1 MTGDLHA
8 TGLTVRF
15 GGRTV
20 LDGVDLT
27 APAGAITG
35 VTGAS
40 GSGKTTL
47 LRVLAGLQR
56 PHAGAIRYAAASASG
71 ASTSASASGAS
82 NSASASGA
90 SNPASGSASGPPRGS
105 VALLAQHPRL
115 VCNPRWTL
123 RQIIDEPLAIR
134 AGRGFRSSAEQ
145 TADRVGLDTALLE
158 RYPGQV
164 SDGQLQRACLGRV
177 LTQGDG
183 GPLLVL
189 CDEPTAMLDPIATG
203 SVVSLLRDMAGT
215 GSTIVLVSHDPA
227 LIDALT
233 ESALALP
240 TPLG

>member
-1 MTGDLHA
+1 MTGDLYA

-56 PHAGAIRYAAASASG
+56 PHAGAIRYGAASASG
-71 ASTSASASGAS
+71 ASTAASASGAS
-82 NSASASGA
+82 ASASTSASVSGA
-90 SNPASGSASGPPRGS
+90 STSAPGPPRGS
-105 VALLAQHPRL
+105 LALLAQHPRL

-203 SVVSLLRDMAGT
+203 SVVSLLRDMAGA
-215 GSTIVLVSHDPA
+215 GSTVVLVSHDPA

>member
-71 ASTSASASGAS
+71 AST
-82 NSASASGA
+82 SASASGA

>member
-56 PHAGAIRYAAASASG
+56 PHAGAIRYGAASASG
-71 ASTSASASGAS
+71 ASTAASASGAS
-82 NSASASGA
+82 ASASTSASVSGA
-90 SNPASGSASGPPRGS
+90 STSAPGPPRGS
-105 VALLAQHPRL
+105 LALLAQHPRL

-164 SDGQLQRACLGRV
+164 SDGQLQRACLGRM

-203 SVVSLLRDMAGT
+203 SVVSLLRDMAGA
-215 GSTIVLVSHDPA
+215 GSTVVLVSHDPA